1 MPTNLLSGNSAQF
14 VVEFIDSSGNL
25 VSPTSASLTVTYL
38 ISGVANSSTL
48 TMSRTGS
55 FWTATW
61 SSAGVDVPSD
71 ATWTVASSVTT
82 NPAQTGTL
90 RIIDP

>member
-1 MPTNLLSGNSAQF
+1 MPTNLLSGNSAKF
-14 VVEFIDSSGNL
+14 VVEFVDASGILVNPSS
-25 VSPTSASLTVTYL
+25 AALTLTYL

-48 TMSRTGS
+48 EMSQTGS

-61 SSAGVDVPSD
+61 SSVGVDVPSD
-71 ATWTVASSVTT
+71 ATWSVASSATS